1 MSDVFTEQQDAIIL
15 EVDDIIQ
22 DHITVKDY
30 KMSFVQF
37 MELSSDVVISRQ
49 QWLIL
54 IALLESFNACN
65 RTVQAMKNKE
75 CRAVALRTEVILD
88 IIHDPSSDILFGQ
101 RNGAG
106 ALILLEVICGIVEG
120 ISTIF
125 TETLGRTKSIAPLP
139 LPELAKKF
147 KSIHKDAS
155 KHIKK
160 GFGVQEAKAVDQ
172 ISMVVHPILNVEHFG
187 RFLGL
192 LSDSSF
198 VFGFMVHGYNSE
210 LESIATADGFVFEP
224 NEKKPIPYFERENDT
239 ELSTGEHEK
248 IFAYANKIGI
258 KPHLN
263 SPDSFESYIVNLR
276 YFLDSVLPLY
286 LNSPIISKR
295 YQKGSERINRLFISY
310 CHINCQ
316 DSIRVQIVNKLDD
329 FLSLAAEDKVSTI
342 VALIKSGRTSQ
353 IKSIGKIIGLPL
365 RWTQILTEENLNTI
379 IADFVDIADYLCE
392 TNEIE
397 IVSVETELSFTSDE
411 DLEDLS
417 IETIEV
423 LQESISPTTVTT
435 VTSTRLISNPL
446 INWASNAIQDTRSL
460 TLNST
465 IRILDVVSDMIDH
478 LSSIPDCVVDV
489 NTLMQFGLT
498 PHLFDSS
505 PMITSKRL
513 AIFDNNQGQITAGS
527 LEVRVGAATRLFIE
541 SVENSL
547 VVSFFGNPDYHK

>member
-1 MSDVFTEQQDAIIL
+1 MSDASNEQQNEVTL

-37 MELSSDVVISRQ
+37 MELSSEVPISRQ

-65 RTVQAMKNKE
+65 RTAEAMKNKE
-75 CRAVALRTEVILD
+75 CRAVALRTEAILD
-88 IIHDPSSDILFGQ
+88 IIHDPSSDILFGN

-125 TETLGRTKSIAPLP
+125 TEILGRTKSTKPLP
-139 LPELAKKF
+139 LPELTKKF
-147 KSIHKDAS
+147 KSIHKDTS
-155 KHIKK
+155 KKIKK
-160 GFGVQEAKAVDQ
+160 GFGAQEAKAVDQ

-198 VFGFMVHGYNSE
+198 VFGFMVHGYNYE

-224 NEKKPIPYFERENDT
+224 NNKKPIPYFKREQDT
-239 ELSTGEHEK
+239 ELNTGEHEK

-258 KPHLN
+258 KPPLN

-286 LNSPIISKR
+286 LNSPLISKR
-295 YQKGSERINRLFISY
+295 YQKGTERINRLFISY
-310 CHINCQ
+310 CHTNRQ

-353 IKSIGKIIGLPL
+353 IKSIGKLIGLPSK
-365 RWTQILTEENLNTI
+365 WTQILTEENLNTI

-392 TNEIE
+392 THEIE
-397 IVSVETELSFTSDE
+397 IVSVESELSIDSDE
-411 DLEDLS
+411 DFDDLS

-423 LQESISPTTVTT
+423 LQESIKSTT
-435 VTSTRLISNPL
+435 VTSTRLFSNPL
-446 INWASNAIQDTRSL
+446 VKWSSNAIQDTRSL

-465 IRILDVVSDMIDH
+465 IRILDVISDMIDH
-478 LSSIPDCVVDV
+478 LSLIPDIAVDV

-498 PHLFDSS
+498 PHLFQSS

-513 AIFDNNQGQITAGS
+513 AIFDSSQGQITAGS

-541 SVENSL
+541 SVENGL
-547 VVSFFGNPDYHK
+547 VISFFGNPDYHK